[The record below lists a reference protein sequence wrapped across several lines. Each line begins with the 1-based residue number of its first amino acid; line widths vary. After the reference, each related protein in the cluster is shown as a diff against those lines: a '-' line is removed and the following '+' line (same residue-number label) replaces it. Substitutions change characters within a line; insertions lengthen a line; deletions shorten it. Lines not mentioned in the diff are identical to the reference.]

1 MAARIQLHDQAEIA
15 VRRAE
20 HHRKFQREESHSLA
34 ERDLAGTFTSR
45 WLPREIRRR
54 RRLRDK

>member
-20 HHRKFQREESHSLA
+20 HHRKFQREESQ
-34 ERDLAGTFTSR
+34 LAGSTSCR
-45 WLPREIRRR
+45 QFYESMAAA
-54 RRLRDK
+54 